1 MKQRAAQ
8 WDQPVE
14 EYVELSERYL
24 GFQQPGSVYAFTDAG
39 DAHKRVTTNSLP
51 TVCYFS

>member
-1 MKQRAAQ
+1 VKQRAAQ